1 MRFRQL
7 EVFFAIMQAGSVS
20 AAAERLRV
28 SQPSVTKTLKQ
39 AEESL
44 GYDLFDRVKGR
55 LQPTEEA
62 RVLFKEAGRAYA
74 ALEDVRQLGRR
85 LKNGVEGILRV
96 ASTPSLG
103 LDLLPEAIARY
114 AAETGRVRFEAST
127 QHSGDLLAALGR
139 PGHGFD
145 LGFTFGAEGAPLGVG
160 VVEVGRAPLACL
172 APPAMLADLVGPVR
186 FDDLAGRPMVGLEEN
201 EPLGRLLGAHFHG
214 RGATPSV
221 VVRAQT
227 YRLACDLAARGLG
240 VAVVDGFTAANVMRG
255 DPSLKVLPFEPEA
268 SLPVTAVYPL
278 AQGAP
283 LAARRMIVAFE
294 TALANA
300 RADLKAIGLAAA
312 S

>member
-7 EVFFAIMQAGSVS
+7 EVFFAVMQAGSVS

-62 RVLFKEAGRAYA
+62 RVLFKEAARAYA
-74 ALEDVRQLGRR
+74 ALDDVRQLGRR

-103 LDLLPEAIARY
+103 LDLLPEAIAGY
-114 AAETGRVRFEAST
+114 AAETGRVRFEVST

-145 LGFTFGAEGAPLGVG
+145 LGFTFGAEGAPLSVG
-160 VVEVGRAPLACL
+160 VVEIGRAPLTCL
-172 APPAMLADLVGPVR
+172 APPAMLADLTGPVR
-186 FDDLAGRPMVGLEEN
+186 FQHLAGRPMIGLEEN
-201 EPLGRLLGAHFHG
+201 EPLGRLLGAHFHQ
-214 RGATPSV
+214 RGVGPSIA
-221 VVRAQT
+221 VRAQT

-240 VAVVDGFTAANVMRG
+240 VAVVDGFTAANVIRG
-255 DPSLKVLPFEPEA
+255 DPGLKALPFEPDA

-278 AQGAP
+278 SQGAP
-283 LAARRMIVAFE
+283 LVARRMIASFE
-294 TALANA
+294 MALAKA
-300 RADLKAIGLAAA
+300 RDELATLGLVRAA
-312 S
+312 